1 MRISLGVCA
10 VFVTAAL
17 SGCTDS
23 DVVPSVPQ
31 PALYTVESNAYMD
44 ALASGTLQERHGCP
58 FLDPGVGAPRLFI
71 LPAGVGFGLTSHGVL
86 TRNGQTV
93 ARVGSPIEAGGGI
106 VKGSWLAPQVKPT
119 LPKACITSRAWL
131 ASPEVRSLSEVP
143 TAGTVTMPDV
153 RGLDIATAIG
163 QVEETGLVANWN
175 RAGGHPALCQRTRV
189 AYRPPTCIPS
199 ISPA

>member
-17 SGCTDS
+17 SGCTDG
-23 DVVPSVPQ
+23 DVVPSVLQ

-44 ALASGTLQERHGCP
+44 ALASGTLQERHGCL
-58 FLDPGVGAPRLFI
+58 FLDAGVGAPRLFI
-71 LPAGVGFGLTSHGVL
+71 LPAGVGFELTSDGVL
-86 TRNGQTV
+86 KRNGQTV
-93 ARVGSPIEAGGGI
+93 ASVGSPIEAGGGI

-153 RGLDIATAIG
+153 RGLDIATAIR

-175 RAGGHPALCQRTRV
+175 RAGGHPALCQRARV